1 MSRSYAR
8 DIDGVNDS
16 PTILGAPLRSLTPI
30 VNEEIKFDLQHRRDD
45 SSELETQIRDA
56 AYISA
61 PGRSLEG
68 TKVDPIA
75 IVNANPNAF
84 SPTKLFAEY
93 ATELK
98 ANKDGYDQSQ
108 ERSHLYETGEH
119 SDVLKS
125 ISKGQM

>member
-1 MSRSYAR
+1 M
-8 DIDGVNDS
+8 
-16 PTILGAPLRSLTPI
+16 
-30 VNEEIKFDLQHRRDD
+30 NEELKLDFQHTRDE

-68 TKVDPIA
+68 TKVDPLVIK
-75 IVNANPNAF
+75 NAPADAL
-84 SPTKLFAEY
+84 SPAKLFAEY

-98 ANKDGYDQSQ
+98 GNRDGYDENQ